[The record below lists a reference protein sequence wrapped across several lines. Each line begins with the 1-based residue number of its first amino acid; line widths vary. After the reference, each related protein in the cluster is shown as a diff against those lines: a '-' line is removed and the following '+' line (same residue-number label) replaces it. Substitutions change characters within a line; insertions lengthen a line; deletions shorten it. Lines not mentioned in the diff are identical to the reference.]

1 MSEAAQGLIG
11 GLKMIPPLSVEEER
25 ALHPVIQ
32 RGREAAVTLAQG
44 DVTDSTKRRRLL
56 RQRQA
61 GQEAESLLLRAT
73 CGLVRTRVVERGYHF
88 GNEDLE
94 AAGIEGLVNA
104 LRRFDPEKNTRFS
117 TYANYWIMKLVN
129 QAVQL
134 QAGLT
139 DGEMR
144 LILKL
149 RKLERLSNPK
159 HPTKHDVAE
168 SLGIT
173 LAKAT
178 EVMQMNRD
186 LLSRR
191 YQPAEINDA
200 TDVKQPADVSDA
212 PPWVIES
219 LRRLCGDD
227 FDAFWQ
233 FTFHTMSLDEIAR
246 RHGITRQGMTKRIER
261 CRRAVRES
269 ADAQRL
275 QEWFDQQ

>member
-1 MSEAAQGLIG
+1 VSEAAQGLIG